1 MYHLCWSE
9 CALCRFPACSYC
21 SEGEI
26 EEAIMEYSRRARNRA
41 ICPRLRGTSFSAVK
55 REPCKTFPASAYSGS
70 CRQRIMDIPSD
81 KSTPCTLERLN
92 ERSESRGAG
101 MLEPWENPNFST
113 TRSRRSTLLKDLGEP
128 YSRSN
133 GYTPS
138 TLPSSVRRHVL
149 EPCSVVG
156 SAPGAGGGIRI
167 HEGLRHGRNTP
178 KG

>member
-1 MYHLCWSE
+1 
-9 CALCRFPACSYC
+9 
-21 SEGEI
+21 
-26 EEAIMEYSRRARNRA
+26 MEYSRRARNRA

-133 GYTPS
+133 R
-138 TLPSSVRRHVL
+138 TLLVPFPSSGRRHIL
-149 EPCSVVG
+149 EPFHFALENV
-156 SAPGAGGGIRI
+156 PGAGGGIRT
-167 HEGLRHGRNTP
+167 HEGLRHGIAHPRLARASIILMP
-178 KG
+178 LPYWVLSVARAC